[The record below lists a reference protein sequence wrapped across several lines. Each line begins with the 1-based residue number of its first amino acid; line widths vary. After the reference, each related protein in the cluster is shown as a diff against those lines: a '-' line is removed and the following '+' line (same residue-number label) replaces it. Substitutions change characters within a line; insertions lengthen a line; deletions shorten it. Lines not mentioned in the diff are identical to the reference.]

1 MGRME
6 RVTAVLLMGTLAT
19 ACGYRLGAGPLP
31 GGVQRL
37 HVRMVSNTTQETGL
51 EGVVTNALITEF
63 VRHGRVS
70 ISPQTSADG
79 VLTGRIRSVRL
90 DTVLRAGVHSSLQRR
105 VHLTLS
111 LTLTDTRGQVLWNA
125 ARLMESEPF
134 DVVPDDAHLTAAHRR
149 RALTRAAQRLAER
162 VFVDVTRAF

>member
-1 MGRME
+1 MGR
-6 RVTAVLLMGTLAT
+6 VAAVLLMGALTA

-37 HVRMVSNTTQETGL
+37 HVRMVANTTQETGL

-63 VRHGRVS
+63 ARHGRVA
-70 ISPQTSADG
+70 ISPAATADG
-79 VLTGRIRSVRL
+79 VLTGRVRSASL

-111 LTLTDTRGQVLWNA
+111 LTLTDTRGRVLWNV
-125 ARLMESEPF
+125 ARLVESEPF
-134 DVVPDDAHLTAAHRR
+134 DVVPDDARLTAIHRR
-149 RALTRAAQRLAER
+149 QALRAAAERAAER